1 MVVNKLANRT
11 GAFIK
16 VKEQNCN
23 GSTLCVFVY
32 WGCNYNRSVLSVEW
46 GSVNSVG
53 LHITEWS
60 VDTCDLC
67 VLLVLTRY

>member
-23 GSTLCVFVY
+23 VSTLCVFVY
-32 WGCNYNRSVLSVEW
+32 WGCNYSRTVLSVEW
-46 GSVNSVG
+46 GSANFVG
-53 LHITEWS
+53 LHIADWS
-60 VDTCDLC
+60 VDLC
-67 VLLVLTRY
+67 VLLVFTGD